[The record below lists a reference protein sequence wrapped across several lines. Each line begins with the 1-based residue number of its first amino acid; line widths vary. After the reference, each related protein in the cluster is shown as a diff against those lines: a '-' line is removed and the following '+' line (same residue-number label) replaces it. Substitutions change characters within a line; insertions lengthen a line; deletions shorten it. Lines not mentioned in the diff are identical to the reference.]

1 MVDIKGDNMT
11 SMAQR
16 QDSAVT
22 KAKILDSA
30 EDLFADKGYDGT
42 GIMEI
47 AQKAGVPKSL
57 IYYYFENKDE
67 ILKELINRL
76 IKEVI
81 EMKYNAVE
89 DHNPEDTIT
98 KEGLLKIFHSGYHFY
113 NERIKMFK
121 IIYQESLK
129 KEFIGNFLINTQISQ
144 QESINF
150 LKNAG
155 MEVDEKELKFGHF
168 FLVALPFMS
177 FMLHKD
183 KWCEMNEFDPDEAR
197 EKFINLMTDI
207 TTLII
212 SRSISVK

>member
-1 MVDIKGDNMT
+1 MT
-11 SMAQR
+11 TMAQR
-16 QDSAVT
+16 QDSALT
-22 KAKILDSA
+22 KANILDAA
-30 EDLFADKGYDGT
+30 EDLFADKGFDAT

-47 AQKAGVPKSL
+47 AKRANVTKSL
-57 IYYYFENKDE
+57 IYYYFESKDE
-67 ILKELINRL
+67 ILRKLLDRL

-81 EMKYNAVE
+81 EMKYKAVE
-89 DHNPEDTIT
+89 DHHPEDTIT
-98 KEGLLKIFHSGYHFY
+98 KAGLLKMFHAGYQFY
-113 NERIKMFK
+113 SERINMFK

-129 KEFIGNFLINTQISQ
+129 KKFIEDFLINTQMSQ
-144 QESINF
+144 QESIDY

-183 KWCEMNEFDPDEAR
+183 KWCEMNDFDPEEAR
-197 EKFINLMTDI
+197 ENFINLMVDI
-207 TTLII
+207 TTLVI

>member
-1 MVDIKGDNMT
+1 MT
-11 SMAQR
+11 TMAQR
-16 QDSAVT
+16 QDSALT
-22 KAKILDSA
+22 KANILDAA
-30 EDLFADKGYDGT
+30 EDLFADKGFDGT

-47 AQKAGVPKSL
+47 AKKAGVPKSL
-57 IYYYFENKDE
+57 IYYYFRNKDE

-76 IKEVI
+76 VNEVI
-81 EMKYNAVE
+81 EMKYKAVE
-89 DHNPEDTIT
+89 DHNPEDAIT
-98 KEGLLKIFHSGYHFY
+98 REGLLKIFRAGYHFY
-113 NERIKMFK
+113 SERIKIFK

-129 KEFIGNFLINTQISQ
+129 KEFIEDFLLNMQMSQ
-144 QESINF
+144 QESIDY

-155 MEVDEKELKFGHF
+155 MEVKEKDLKFGHF

-183 KWCEMNEFDPDEAR
+183 KWCEMNDFDPDEAR
-197 EKFINLMTDI
+197 EKFINLMADI

>member
-1 MVDIKGDNMT
+1 MVNIKGENMT
-11 SMAQR
+11 TMAQR
-16 QDSAVT
+16 QDSALT
-22 KAKILDSA
+22 KTNIMDAA
-30 EDLFADKGYDGT
+30 EKLFADKGFDGT

-76 IKEVI
+76 VKEVI

-89 DHNPEDTIT
+89 DHDPEDTIT
-98 KEGLLKIFHSGYHFY
+98 KEGLSKLFHSGYQFY
-113 NERIKMFK
+113 SERIKMFK

-129 KEFIGNFLINTQISQ
+129 KEFIGDFLMNIQMSQ

-155 MEVDEKELKFGHF
+155 MAVDEKELKFGHF

-177 FMLHKD
+177 FMLHRD
-183 KWCEMNEFDPDEAR
+183 KWCEMNDFDPDEAR

-212 SRSISVK
+212 SRSIAVK